1 MTTPLP
7 LEGVRVLE
15 LGHIIAGPSA
25 GLLLADLGADV
36 IKVERPG
43 DGDQSR
49 NMPAGTSAN
58 FHFLNRNKRSIAID
72 LKGSSEGRA
81 LFLRLVA
88 GSDVVIDNFAYG
100 AVESLGLGYD
110 VLARVHPGIIYLALK
125 GFLPGPSE
133 ARPFLD
139 ELAQM
144 SAGLAFMTGPRGQPL
159 RAGASIVDVGAAT
172 GQPSVPMPEIR
183 QGTRMGWGVYQLF
196 SAADGEQIFIG
207 ITSNGHW
214 ERFCDEFGLK
224 DLLADERL
232 DDNAKRVAARD
243 WLPARIAE
251 EMLRYPSPELSE
263 RLERARVPFAP
274 LRRPDQLLDDAH
286 LIASGPLLDTPL
298 PGGATAQMVAG
309 IKRVPDVAY
318 EAIWLNEAGLE
329 RAARLRES
337 LALRPMF
344 GVAATDTFT
353 RKNTNRSVDEKIAEL
368 PGWARRYQALG
379 MDWIDVGVM
388 AAFGCNYEGDV
399 ASAQVIN
406 VVEKVEE
413 QAVGCGSR
421 LGNISLADTMGWANP
436 LQIKR
441 LVGAVR
447 ARWPEIPVKL
457 HLHDTRALAIANV
470 VAALEMGV
478 DRFDSAVAGLGGCP
492 FAAHKGA
499 AGNITTE
506 DLVFLCQE
514 LGVDTGIDLDAMIE
528 AGQLAERVV
537 GHPLPGKL
545 KSGGN
550 LTKYRAR
557 AAASAASA

>member
-1 MTTPLP
+1 MSDMPSH
-7 LEGVRVLE
+7 V
-15 LGHIIAGPSA
+15 IIKE
-25 GLLLADLGADV
+25 V
-36 IKVERPG
+36 
-43 DGDQSR
+43 
-49 NMPAGTSAN
+49 
-58 FHFLNRNKRSIAID
+58 
-72 LKGSSEGRA
+72 
-81 LFLRLVA
+81 
-88 GSDVVIDNFAYG
+88 
-100 AVESLGLGYD
+100 
-110 VLARVHPGIIYLALK
+110 
-125 GFLPGPSE
+125 
-133 ARPFLD
+133 
-139 ELAQM
+139 
-144 SAGLAFMTGPRGQPL
+144 GPREGFQYEKGDISL
-159 RAGASIVDVGAAT
+159 AAKVSLVDALSDT
-172 GQPSVPMPEIR
+172 GVSTIEFTSFVSPKWVPQM
-183 QGTRMGWGVYQLF
+183 
-196 SAADGEQIFIG
+196 AD
-207 ITSNGHW
+207 
-214 ERFCDEFGLK
+214 
-224 DLLADERL
+224 
-232 DDNAKRVAARD
+232 
-243 WLPARIAE
+243 AE
-251 EMLRYPSPELSE
+251 
-263 RLERARVPFAP
+263 
-274 LRRPDQLLDDAH
+274 
-286 LIASGPLLDTPL
+286 
-298 PGGATAQMVAG
+298 QMVAG
-309 IKRVPDVAY
+309 IKRVPGVAY

-379 MDWIDVGVM
+379 MDWIDAGVM

-399 ASAQVIN
+399 TPAQVIR

-436 LQIKR
+436 REIKR

-470 VAALEMGV
+470 VAALEVGV
-478 DRFDSAVAGLGGCP
+478 NRFDSAVAGLGGCP

-499 AGNITTE
+499 AGNVTTE

-550 LTKYRAR
+550 LEKYRAR
-557 AAASAASA
+557 ARATAAAASA